1 MIFTI
6 IYREKNGAKAE
17 MRIEAANRTECMS
30 ECRRIG
36 IVPVK
41 IELRGPKGHEAGRV
55 RANDSWVI
63 ERNATL
69 ANHSKSLGARPLNS
83 ETDKQAGRKIFTARF
98 YLFVTIAAIAAM
110 AWWWLGG
117 RGATALP
124 EKAPEKVR
132 SGKFAPP
139 SKLPVKPTVTNVPP
153 PVEAPPLEPQQVDPN
168 IRPTKVGETVN
179 GYIKLPS
186 GRLHKVRGVVTN
198 DFRKATQGKYAIF
211 PHRCENEIACYL
223 SLKPGDAIFGT
234 MKYSGRFKDDFLKS
248 LETPIVIEPD
258 DPDDVKELK
267 RNVREAKIQ
276 LKEALDRGEDIEQ
289 IMLDTRKELQ
299 DLARYKMDLTR
310 TIYEMRRDKPMT
322 TEELQDAVDAAN
334 KMLEAK
340 GIAPMKFGPLVRQ
353 KMLMAMEQEKEQK
366 Q

>member
-1 MIFTI
+1 MTFNI
-6 IYREKNGAKAE
+6 IYKEKNGAKAE
-17 MRIEAANRTECMS
+17 IRIEAANRSECMS

-41 IELRGPKGHEAGRV
+41 IEVYGPLGSAPGRLRTNDRAGAEGNAPT
-55 RANDSWVI
+55 ANRGGSFGG
-63 ERNATL
+63 R
-69 ANHSKSLGARPLNS
+69 SLLGGTGEL
-83 ETDKQAGRKIFTARF
+83 AGRKKLTARF
-98 YLFVTIAAIAAM
+98 YLFVSIAAIAAI

-117 RGATALP
+117 RGAIVPP
-124 EKAPEKVR
+124 EKAPGKVR
-132 SGKFAPP
+132 IGKTTSP
-139 SKLPVKPTVTNVPP
+139 SKLPPKPTVTNVPP
-153 PVEAPPLEPQQVDPN
+153 PVEAPSLEPPRVDPSM
-168 IRPTKVGETVN
+168 RPTKVGETVN

-234 MKYSGRFKDDFLKS
+234 MKYSGRFKDDFLES

-322 TEELQDAVDAAN
+322 MEDLQDAVDAAN